1 MCYFV
6 VDLAERV
13 SVQFLKIFFAGR
25 HKDAGHIEGTGTDY
39 QLCVAFGSV
48 ALRTMDCARNV
59 DGDKSVARV
68 VPGKEVVA
76 WLGFS
81 FVQGQAV
88 QVAVNQPVLPG

>member
-25 HKDAGHIEGTGTDY
+25 HKDAGHIEGAGTDN

-48 ALRTMDCARNV
+48 ALRTMGCARNV
-59 DGDKSVARV
+59 DGDKSDSAGCSRQRGCSSGSVSPSCR
-68 VPGKEVVA
+68 GR
-76 WLGFS
+76 LCR
-81 FVQGQAV
+81 
-88 QVAVNQPVLPG
+88 

>member
-39 QLCVAFGSV
+39 QCASPSQCSTADDGLCAEC
-48 ALRTMDCARNV
+48 RR
-59 DGDKSVARV
+59 
-68 VPGKEVVA
+68 
-76 WLGFS
+76 
-81 FVQGQAV
+81 
-88 QVAVNQPVLPG
+88 